1 MRFHIDCDT
10 GTVIQG
16 WIVPDNPLAISRVAV
31 SAGGRRIA
39 EIPAS
44 LFDDNFKQ
52 FGWHS
57 TGQCTFSVTE
67 AEVPGIAGMADLEL
81 FDSDTNVRVYRR
93 VPDEGML
100 QQRFLLI
107 NTGIEPETVLQTAL
121 FPHFRHCHF
130 GLHRL
135 TDEVLTSILGSEIT
149 PSLFLSG
156 ALIVPRYEHYMMP
169 DMMLTSILVQDP
181 YVEMATRLLW
191 LRDRAPEAADPTRRW
206 RLGPLA
212 EAAAF
217 AAEYDLTDIR
227 SLKRYFRMLPEPAY
241 RLLYNPLIRQL
252 ATRMPEDRLFPG
264 HSIAAI
270 EVIARVGIVGH
281 RERFEAFAS
290 TLIDRLG
297 LDIPIPAA
305 AVLPN
310 EAAALAERLRAVKAV
325 QEMVVYD
332 VALTDAVKDTVDK
345 IWKA

>member
-10 GTVIQG
+10 GTMIQG
-16 WIVPDNPLAISRVAV
+16 WIVPDNPLAISQVAI

-39 EIPAS
+39 VVPAS
-44 LFDDNFKQ
+44 LFDENFKQ

-57 TGQCTFSVTE
+57 TGQCTFRLTE
-67 AEVPGIAGMADLEL
+67 AEVPGITAMTDLEL
-81 FDSDTNVRVYRR
+81 YDADTNVRVYRR
-93 VPDEGML
+93 LPDAGML

-107 NTGIEPETVLQTAL
+107 NTGIEPETTLQTAL
-121 FPHFRHCHF
+121 FPFFRHCHF

-169 DMMLTSILVQDP
+169 DMMLTSIIVQDP
-181 YVEMATRLLW
+181 YVEMATRMLW
-191 LRDRAPEAADPTRRW
+191 LRDRAPEAVDPARRW

-217 AAEYDLTDIR
+217 GAEYDLTDTR
-227 SLKRYFRMLPEPAY
+227 SLKRYFRMLPESAY

-270 EVIARVGIVGH
+270 EVISRVGIVGH
-281 RERFEAFAS
+281 RERFDAFAS
-290 TLIDRLG
+290 SLIDRLG
-297 LDIPIPAA
+297 LDIPVPVAPD
-305 AVLPN
+305 LPN
-310 EAAALAERLRAVKAV
+310 EIADLADRLRSVKGV
-325 QEMVVYD
+325 QEMLVYD

>member
-10 GTVIQG
+10 GDLIQG
-16 WIVPDNPLAISRVAV
+16 WIVPDNPLAVSRVAV

-39 EIPAS
+39 DVPAA
-44 LFDDNFKQ
+44 FVDENFKQ

-57 TGQCTFSVTE
+57 TGQCTFRLTE
-67 AEVPGIAGMADLEL
+67 AEVPGITGMADLEL
-81 FDSDTNVRVYRR
+81 YDSDTNVRVYRR
-93 VPDEGML
+93 LPDEGMV

-107 NTGIEPETVLQTAL
+107 NTGIEPETTFQTAL
-121 FPHFRHCHF
+121 FPFFRHCHF

-135 TDEVLTSILGSEIT
+135 TDEVLTSILGSQIM

-156 ALIVPRYEHYMMP
+156 ALIVPRYEHFMMP

-181 YVEMATRLLW
+181 YVEMATRMLW
-191 LRDRAPEAADPTRRW
+191 LRDRAPEGADPARRW

-212 EAAAF
+212 EAATF
-217 AAEYDLTDIR
+217 TAEHDLTDAR

-281 RERFEAFAS
+281 RERFDAFAS

-297 LDIPIPAA
+297 LDIPVPAA
-305 AVLPN
+305 TPLPA
-310 EAAALAERLRAVKAV
+310 ETAALAERLRSVKAV
-325 QEMVVYD
+325 QEMLVYD